1 MWYGVLSMT
10 ATIYPAF
17 TDRPWQHW
25 ASHTPEHTA
34 LLLESTPVSWR
45 VLSQKIGQ
53 LASSFMHQGVTSDA
67 IVAVRGKNSAELL
80 LAYLAVLQCGA
91 RVLPLN
97 PQLPEPL
104 LTELLPQLNVN
115 YGYSLDAEFRWPNG
129 IAVLSASNGDPVELP
144 SWQAQRLATLTLTS
158 GSTGM
163 PKAAAHSFQA
173 HLSSAAGVLSM
184 MPFEQGDSWLLSL
197 PLFHVSGQGIVW
209 RWLLAGA
216 SLAVRNMHPLDDA
229 LRGCTHASL
238 VPTQLWRLLN
248 QPETTLTLKD
258 VLLGGAMIPVD
269 LTEQAEAR
277 GIRCWC
283 GYGLTEMASTVCA
296 KRADDLPGVGLPL
309 IGRELMLA
317 DGEILLRGDNMAS
330 GYWRDGHLFP
340 LADADG
346 WFHTRDR
353 GEMQNGELRIIGRLD
368 NLFFSGG
375 EGIQPEDVERVLLTH
390 PDIQQAFVL
399 PVDDCE
405 FGQRP
410 VAVIEAQE
418 GVDLPSLAQ
427 WTQGKLARFQQPVRY
442 YLLPEALKLGGIKI
456 SRKQIA
462 NWLANVE

>member
-17 TDRPWQHW
+17 TDWPWQHW

-104 LTELLPQLNVN
+104 LTELLPQLNVD
-115 YGYSLDAEFRWPNG
+115 YGYSPDAEFRWASG
-129 IAVLSASNGDPVELP
+129 IAVLSASDAAPVELP

-173 HLSSAAGVLSM
+173 HLSSAAGVLSL
-184 MPFEQGDSWLLSL
+184 MPFDQDDSWLLSL

-296 KRADDLPGVGLPL
+296 KRADALPGVGLPL

-340 LADADG
+340 LVDADG

-410 VAVIEAQE
+410 VAVIEARE
-418 GVDLPSLAQ
+418 GLDLSSLAQ

-442 YLLPEALKLGGIKI
+442 YLLPEALKQGGIKI

-462 NWLANVE
+462 VWVSSL

>member
-1 MWYGVLSMT
+1 M
-10 ATIYPAF
+10 
-17 TDRPWQHW
+17 
-25 ASHTPEHTA
+25 
-34 LLLESTPVSWR
+34 SWR
-45 VLSQKIGQ
+45 ALSQKIGQ
-53 LASSFMHQGVTSDA
+53 LASSFMHQGVTTDA

-97 PQLPEPL
+97 PQLPDL
-104 LTELLPQLNVN
+104 LLSELLPQLNVD
-115 YGYSLDAEFRWPNG
+115 YGYSPDAEFRWPNG
-129 IAVLSASNGDPVELP
+129 IAVLSASAGDPVELP

-173 HLSSAAGVLSM
+173 HLSSAAGVLSL
-184 MPFEQGDSWLLSL
+184 MPFVQEDSWLLSL

-248 QPETTLTLKD
+248 QPETSLTLKD

-296 KRADDLPGVGLPL
+296 KRANALPGVGLPL
-309 IGRELMLA
+309 SGRELMLA

-375 EGIQPEDVERVLLTH
+375 EGIQPEDIERVLLTH
-390 PDIQQAFVL
+390 PDILQAFVL

-410 VAVIEAQE
+410 VAVIEARK
-418 GVDLPSLAQ
+418 GLDLSVLAP
-427 WTQGKLARFQQPVRY
+427 WTQGKLARFQQPIRY
-442 YLLPEALKLGGIKI
+442 YLLPEDLKQGGIKI

-462 NWLANVE
+462 AWLSHL

>member
-1 MWYGVLSMT
+1 MT

-17 TDRPWQHW
+17 TDWPWQHW

-104 LTELLPQLNVN
+104 LTELLPQLNVD
-115 YGYSLDAEFRWPNG
+115 YGYSPDAEFRWPNG
-129 IAVLSASNGDPVELP
+129 IAVLSASDAASAALP

-418 GVDLPSLAQ
+418 GLDLSSLAQ
-427 WTQGKLARFQQPVRY
+427 WTQGKLARFQQPIRY

-456 SRKQIA
+456 SRKQLA
-462 NWLANVE
+462 MWLSTL

>member
-1 MWYGVLSMT
+1 MWYGVLRMT

-17 TDRPWQHW
+17 TDWPWQHW

-45 VLSQKIGQ
+45 VLNQNIGQ
-53 LASSFMHQGVTSDA
+53 LASSFMYQGVTSDA

-97 PQLPEPL
+97 PQLPDPL
-104 LTELLPQLNVN
+104 LTELLPLLNVD
-115 YGYSLDAEFRWPNG
+115 YGYSLDAEFRWPKG
-129 IAVLSASNGDPVELP
+129 IAVLSASDADPVELP

-173 HLSSAAGVLSM
+173 HLSSAAGVLSL
-184 MPFEQGDSWLLSL
+184 MPFEQDDSWLLSL

-296 KRADDLPGVGLPL
+296 KRADALPGVGLPL
-309 IGRELMLA
+309 AGRELMLA

-410 VAVIEAQE
+410 VAVIEARE
-418 GVDLPSLAQ
+418 GLELSSLAP

-442 YLLPEALKLGGIKI
+442 YLLPEALKQGGIKI

>member
-1 MWYGVLSMT
+1 MT

-17 TDRPWQHW
+17 TDWPWRHW

-34 LLLESTPVSWR
+34 LFLESTPVSWR
-45 VLSQKIGQ
+45 ALSQKIGQ

-97 PQLPEPL
+97 PQLPDL
-104 LTELLPQLNVN
+104 LLSELLPQLNVD
-115 YGYSLDAEFRWPNG
+115 YGYNPDAEFRWPNG
-129 IAVLSASNGDPVELP
+129 IAVLSASTGDPVELP

-173 HLSSAAGVLSM
+173 HLSSAAGVLSL
-184 MPFEQGDSWLLSL
+184 MPFVQEDSWLLSL

-248 QPETTLTLKD
+248 QPGTSLTLKD

-296 KRADDLPGVGLPL
+296 KRANALPGVGLPL
-309 IGRELMLA
+309 SGRELMLA

-353 GEMQNGELRIIGRLD
+353 GEMQNGELRIICRLD

-375 EGIQPEDVERVLLTH
+375 EGI
-390 PDIQQAFVL
+390 
-399 PVDDCE
+399 
-405 FGQRP
+405 
-410 VAVIEAQE
+410 
-418 GVDLPSLAQ
+418 
-427 WTQGKLARFQQPVRY
+427 
-442 YLLPEALKLGGIKI
+442 
-456 SRKQIA
+456 
-462 NWLANVE
+462 

>member
-17 TDRPWQHW
+17 TDWPWQHW

-67 IVAVRGKNSAELL
+67 IVVVRGKNSAELL

-104 LTELLPQLNVN
+104 LTELLPQLNVD
-115 YGYSLDAEFRWPNG
+115 YGYSPDAEFPWPNG
-129 IAVLSASNGDPVELP
+129 IAVLSASDVASAALP

-216 SLAVRNMHPLDDA
+216 SLVVRNMHPLDDA

-418 GVDLPSLAQ
+418 GLDLSSLAQ
-427 WTQGKLARFQQPVRY
+427 WTQGKLARFQQPIRY

-462 NWLANVE
+462 MWLSTL

>member
-17 TDRPWQHW
+17 TDWPWQHW

-45 VLSQKIGQ
+45 VLNQKIGQ

-67 IVAVRGKNSAELL
+67 IVAVRGKNSTELL

-115 YGYSLDAEFRWPNG
+115 YGYSLDAESRWPNG

-197 PLFHVSGQGIVW
+197 PLFHVSGQGILW

-216 SLAVRNMHPLDDA
+216 SLAVRNMHPLDGA

-309 IGRELMLA
+309 TGRELMLA

-410 VAVIEAQE
+410 VAVIEVRE
-418 GVDLPSLAQ
+418 GLDLSSLAQ

>member
-1 MWYGVLSMT
+1 MT

-17 TDRPWQHW
+17 TDWPWQHW

-104 LTELLPQLNVN
+104 LTELLPQLNVD
-115 YGYSLDAEFRWPNG
+115 YGYSPDADFRWPNG
-129 IAVLSASNGDPVELP
+129 IAVLSASDAASAALP

-173 HLSSAAGVLSM
+173 HLSSAAGVLSI

-418 GVDLPSLAQ
+418 GLDLSSLAQ
-427 WTQGKLARFQQPVRY
+427 WTQGKLARFQQPIRY

-462 NWLANVE
+462 MWLSTL